1 VARQA
6 EAVAFTRLRSAR
18 SEFLASLIRLTR
30 SIINEADAFELM
42 TEPTVCLI
50 NRSATSVQFIRLM
63 FMYGAPLRTQSINAR
78 ERGRERARERG
89 SENTFLN
96 YIKYILYYISC
107 ICLFCFAVHSKKLNH
122 FGLFKSMSNMEPLVY
137 IFNRWF
143 D

>member
-18 SEFLASLIRLTR
+18 SEFLASLIRLTS

-78 ERGRERARERG
+78 ERERESARER
-89 SENTFLN
+89 ERE
-96 YIKYILYYISC
+96 YIFKLYKIYFILYKLYLSV
-107 ICLFCFAVHSKKLNH
+107 LFCCSLKKI
-122 FGLFKSMSNMEPLVY
+122 KSFCIV
-137 IFNRWF
+137 
-143 D
+143 